1 MICPK
6 CGTELPEGSKF
17 CDVCGASMA
26 AAAPAPAAMQPEVQ
40 PVQQTPPPPIAQQ
53 VQQTPPQPI
62 QQPQQYVQQPQAQ
75 QYAQQPQY
83 QQPQYQQPQQQQYQQ
98 VYQQQPQQQYGPD
111 GRPVKKKLPI
121 WAKILIGIGIFFGI
135 NFILGLIIMIVM
147 AVMVSNDDSIVHED
161 GGSYAQEYYERGLE
175 IEDQMFGK

>member
-62 QQPQQYVQQPQAQ
+62 QQPQQYVQQPQ
-75 QYAQQPQY
+75 Y

-121 WAKILIGIGIFFGI
+121 WAKILIGIGIFLGI
-135 NFILGLIIMIVM
+135 NFILGLIIMIFM

-161 GGSYAQEYYERGLE
+161 GGSYAEEYYERGLE

>member
-26 AAAPAPAAMQPEVQ
+26 AAVPAPAAMQPEVQ

-53 VQQTPPQPI
+53 VQQTTPQPI

-75 QYAQQPQY
+75 QYAG
-83 QQPQYQQPQQQQYQQ
+83 QPQQQQYQQ
-98 VYQQQPQQQYGPD
+98 PYLQQPQQQYGPD
-111 GRPVKKKLPI
+111 GRPVKKKLPV

-147 AVMVSNDDSIVHED
+147 AVMISNDDSIVHGD

-175 IEDQMFGK
+175 IEDQVFGK